1 MSYRAEQPFSLPLL
15 PPTLDYSS
23 LQGLLLHARTELA
36 ELKGS
41 ARALPNPMLLMSPA
55 IMREAVASSEIEN
68 IHTTVAKALQM
79 QLFPESQQREPD
91 KEVLRYREAMLW
103 GFHSLSSIP
112 ISTRLIKGIQ
122 QQLLPSSPGYRSTQN
137 QIINSSTGEVLY
149 TPPIAASIDKLM
161 GNLENYIHSV
171 EEAIDP
177 LIRAAITHYQFEA
190 IHPFGDGNGRTGRIL
205 MILQLIQDDILQH
218 PILYISGFINKN
230 RQLYYQRLREVST
243 NGAWMDYLQFMLQ
256 AFREQAR
263 ATKETLFSVLNLYDQ
278 TKNKLKTALPKTYS
292 ADLIDALFSYPVITG
307 TTLSGELQIHRR
319 TAARYLETLKDH
331 GFVTDQV
338 VGRHH
343 LYINQPLI
351 KLFSADFPEDD

>member
-1 MSYRAEQPFSLPLL
+1 MSYRAEQPFPLPLL

-23 LQGLLLHARTELA
+23 LQGLLLQARTELA

-41 ARALPNPMLLMSPA
+41 ARVLPNPMLLMSPA

-103 GFHSLSSIP
+103 GVHALSGIP
-112 ISTRLIKGIQ
+112 ISTRLILGVQ
-122 QQLLPSSPGYRSTQN
+122 QQLLPASTGYRTTQN
-137 QIINSSTGEVLY
+137 QIINSATGQVLY

-161 GNLENYIHSV
+161 GNLENYIHSDKEGV
-171 EEAIDP
+171 DP

-230 RQLYYQRLREVST
+230 RHLYYERLREVST
-243 NGAWMDYLQFMLQ
+243 NGAWIAYLQFMLQ
-256 AFREQAR
+256 AFREQAS
-263 ATKETLFSVLNLYDQ
+263 ATKETLFSVLHLYDQ
-278 TKNKLKTALPKTYS
+278 TKNTLKTELPKTYS
-292 ADLIDALFSYPVITG
+292 ADLVDALFSYPIITS
-307 TTLSGELQIHRR
+307 TTLAGELQIHRR
-319 TAARYLETLKDH
+319 TAARYLETLKDN
-331 GFVTDQV
+331 GFVTDQL

-351 KLFSADFPEDD
+351 ELFSVDSR